1 MSEEFEEIEGVE
13 GVEDGHQIDLQKFEK
28 AEEDDFENQIE
39 IAESI
44 YEKMRRYIEFHSL
57 NLLDLSP
64 SQCIS
69 NLIPFIK

>member
-1 MSEEFEEIEGVE
+1 MSEEFEEIEELE
-13 GVEDGHQIDLQKFEK
+13 GEHQIDLQKFEK

-39 IAESI
+39 LAESI
-44 YEKMRRYIEFHSL
+44 YEKMKRYIEFHSL

-69 NLIPFIK
+69 NIIPFVK